1 MRGGPVLRRILVV
14 AAVCLVS
21 LLYGACGGSPSSQAA
36 SPSDDDVIV
45 HVINQSADR
54 ITVSA
59 MYDVGTTMGLGSVP
73 PDGEAAFTFYW
84 RAGELR
90 MVVDYLERKA
100 TSNGLVAVDRG
111 DVLELVVTAREPV
124 LRKRT

>member
-1 MRGGPVLRRILVV
+1 MSRRTIAVAVL
-14 AAVCLVS
+14 CLVPTMF
-21 LLYGACGGSPSSQAA
+21 ANCAGGSPDQAA
-36 SPSDDDVIV
+36 TPGDDDVIV

-54 ITVSA
+54 IMVSA

-73 PDGEAAFTFYW
+73 PESEAAFAFFW

-100 TSNGLVAVDRG
+100 TSNGLVSVDRG

-124 LRKRT
+124 LQRRT